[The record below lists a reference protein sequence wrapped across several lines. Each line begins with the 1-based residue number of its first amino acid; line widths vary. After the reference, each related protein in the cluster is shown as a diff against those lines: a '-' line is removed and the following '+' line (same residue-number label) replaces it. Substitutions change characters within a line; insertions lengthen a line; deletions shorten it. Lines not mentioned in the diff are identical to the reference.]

1 MNAAVKLASPG
12 SARISPTAYYTGH
25 TWYRNGLA
33 APAFYTRKGHA
44 LFAAVEPLVKTAAR
58 WNGGVIPEAM
68 LLQRHGLIDHLLRK
82 AIENGGFRT
91 VLELGCGISPRGYR
105 FKKEFGDRILYIEGD
120 LPDMAARKRSILRK
134 QGSRQDRHRV
144 VSVDILDS
152 TGLLSLQQAVAPLL
166 DGSPVAVVTEGLVN
180 YFPKEDLILMWNRL
194 QRVLGPAAGL
204 YLTDMHIRS
213 LVPPDVFSNAWIRMI
228 GLFTRGTTYLD
239 FLDPADT
246 EDTMIRA
253 GFQDVTLHDP
263 HEYAG
268 SLALPRTGSRSLFRV
283 VEARLVS

>member
-152 TGLLSLQQAVAPLL
+152 TGLLSLQ
-166 DGSPVAVVTEGLVN
+166 PV
-180 YFPKEDLILMWNRL
+180 K
-194 QRVLGPAAGL
+194 
-204 YLTDMHIRS
+204 
-213 LVPPDVFSNAWIRMI
+213 
-228 GLFTRGTTYLD
+228 
-239 FLDPADT
+239 
-246 EDTMIRA
+246 
-253 GFQDVTLHDP
+253 
-263 HEYAG
+263 
-268 SLALPRTGSRSLFRV
+268 
-283 VEARLVS
+283 